1 MKFVELPDCIL
12 DRIGYFILEDEM
24 ELTSLHNLRSTC
36 KHLNKHFSIFLY
48 TSLPVVLTEKSGGR
62 YEWSGKKESF
72 NDFDCS
78 LVRDLQIY
86 RFTKFYLPQ
95 ESLVR
100 LRFLT
105 IEALDLS
112 FLCQLPDIPEL
123 CSLSVIYNHRSFRKK
138 EVFCWER
145 ELEQKISEADF
156 PRLEVLRIS
165 SKKPKVNVPYKN
177 LFTSEKR
184 SPKNIGDYERQ
195 FSSEKRVKKYQRRQ
209 RKHHSLGHMF
219 FMLMEKCK
227 GSLKAVEVLG
237 LDFSFVMSRERT
249 IKFGNPATIIL
260 NNPSI
265 IHAYSWMPRVSARR
279 RLNVLIED
287 CSTSAVHVTVK
298 KKNQDP
304 VSMVK
309 TASLLRQ
316 VRSSIRNW

>member
-48 TSLPVVLTEKSGGR
+48 TSLPVVLTEK
-62 YEWSGKKESF
+62 Y
-72 NDFDCS
+72 
-78 LVRDLQIY
+78 
-86 RFTKFYLPQ
+86 
-95 ESLVR
+95 
-100 LRFLT
+100 
-105 IEALDLS
+105 
-112 FLCQLPDIPEL
+112 PEL

-165 SKKPKVNVPYKN
+165 SKKPKVN
-177 LFTSEKR
+177 
-184 SPKNIGDYERQ
+184 NIGDYERQ